1 MGLTERGEEHAPLGH
16 KLLGER
22 SKPQPK
28 EVIDLSGEDRHSD
41 TSREAQDNRIGNELD
56 QRA

>member
-1 MGLTERGEEHAPLGH
+1 MGLTERGKEHTPLGH

-22 SKPQPK
+22 SQPQPK
-28 EVIDLSGEDRHSD
+28 EVIDLGGEDRHGD
-41 TSREAQDNRIGNELD
+41 TCRETQDNRIGNKLN

>member
-1 MGLTERGEEHAPLGH
+1 MGLSERGEEHTPLRH

-22 SKPQPK
+22 SQPQTK
-28 EVIDLSGEDRHSD
+28 EVIDLRGKDRHGD
-41 TSREAQDNRIGNELD
+41 PCREAQDNRIGNKLN